1 MGGERRE
8 KRYTENARDSTRLLC
23 FFFPVF
29 FLNGV
34 VVCCS
39 LPSFIFFSKLVSF
52 LFKFFIY
59 LSESGYIRD
68 GTAIGFNPQD
78 LRARI
83 TRGSTFDHRASGVGK
98 VDAVGWLL

>member
-1 MGGERRE
+1 MRE
-8 KRYTENARDSTRLLC
+8 IRQGFY
-23 FFFPVF
+23 VF
-29 FLNGV
+29 LSRFLNGV

-39 LPSFIFFSKLVSF
+39 LPSFIFFF
-52 LFKFFIY
+52 IFIFIY

-68 GTAIGFNPQD
+68 GTAIGFNPED

>member
-1 MGGERRE
+1 MASSFVVHCRR
-8 KRYTENARDSTRLLC
+8 S
-23 FFFPVF
+23 FFFF
-29 FLNGV
+29 FFFRVGQF
-34 VVCCS
+34 
-39 LPSFIFFSKLVSF
+39 FIFI
-52 LFKFFIY
+52 FIY

-68 GTAIGFNPQD
+68 GTAIGFNPED

>member
-1 MGGERRE
+1 MRE
-8 KRYTENARDSTRLLC
+8 IRQGFYVFS
-23 FFFPVF
+23 FPFF

-39 LPSFIFFSKLVSF
+39 LPSFIFFFSKLVSF

>member
-1 MGGERRE
+1 MRE
-8 KRYTENARDSTRLLC
+8 IRQGFYV

-29 FLNGV
+29 PNGV

-39 LPSFIFFSKLVSF
+39 LPSFIFSF
-52 LFKFFIY
+52 FQVGQFFIFIY

>member
-1 MGGERRE
+1 MRE
-8 KRYTENARDSTRLLC
+8 IRQGFY
-23 FFFPVF
+23 VF
-29 FLNGV
+29 LSRFLNGV

-39 LPSFIFFSKLVSF
+39 LPSFIFFFFFFVLVSF
-52 LFKFFIY
+52 FFFFFFY

-68 GTAIGFNPQD
+68 GTAIGFNPED